1 MRKSK
6 MIIIGMFLV
15 GIIGI
20 CIYFLFFYVN
30 LKQYNFYKTL
40 RNEESPN
47 GQYKVDLIL
56 LGKKEEQRDRLG
68 NLITNNNETYDEYA
82 RLWYNPEIL
91 EDGATIWRDKNTK
104 IIYYEKN
111 CTKEDI
117 EWLDDNT
124 ININGITLNIHK
136 DVYDYRRE

>member
-6 MIIIGMFLV
+6 MVIMGMFLA

-20 CIYFLFFYVN
+20 SIYFSLFYVN

-40 RNEESPN
+40 QNEVSPN

-56 LGKKEEQRDRLG
+56 LGKKEEQRDRFG
-68 NLITNNNETYDEYA
+68 NLITNSNETYDEYA
-82 RLWYNPEIL
+82 RLWYNPETR
-91 EDGATIWRDKNTK
+91 EDGATMWHDKNTK

-124 ININGITLNIHK
+124 ININGVTLNIHE
-136 DVYDYRRE
+136 DVYDYRRK